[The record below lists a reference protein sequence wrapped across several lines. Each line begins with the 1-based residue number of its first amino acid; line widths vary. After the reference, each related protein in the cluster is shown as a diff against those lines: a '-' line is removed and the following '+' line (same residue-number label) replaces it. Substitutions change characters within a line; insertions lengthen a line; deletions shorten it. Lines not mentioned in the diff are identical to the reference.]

1 MGVICACKPE
11 DVVLWWG
18 FQMEESEV
26 GKEQLKWKIMMMSN
40 SGGKLW
46 ILKEH
51 IHVLLV
57 KLEGFRRI
65 TCRYFLNS

>member
-18 FQMEESEV
+18 FEMEESEV

-40 SGGKLW
+40 SGG
-46 ILKEH
+46 
-51 IHVLLV
+51 
-57 KLEGFRRI
+57 
-65 TCRYFLNS
+65 